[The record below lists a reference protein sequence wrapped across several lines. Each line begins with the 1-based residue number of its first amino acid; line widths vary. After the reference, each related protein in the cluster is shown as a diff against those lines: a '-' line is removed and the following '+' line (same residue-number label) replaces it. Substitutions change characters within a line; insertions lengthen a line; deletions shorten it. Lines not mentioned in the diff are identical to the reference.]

1 MIDLAKLAPK
11 DLSGLQKRLR
21 TNSRELVTHMPQP
34 DPMLEPD
41 EITAFYALAGSMIEK
56 NHLYKNLLLPLH
68 GVIIY
73 INWLQM
79 QAKIIKNNPGGLF
92 RGHIKQLNEMRK
104 SALLVCIDFELTPED
119 FENTPLKHPKN
130 IIFL

>member
-1 MIDLAKLAPK
+1 MIELAKLAPK

-21 TNSRELVTHMPQP
+21 TNSRELITEIPAP

-41 EITAFYALAGSMIEK
+41 EITAFYTLAGSMIEK

-73 INWLQM
+73 INWM
-79 QAKIIKNNPGGLF
+79 QQQAEIMRKNPGGLF
-92 RGHIKQLNEMRK
+92 RGHVDFLKGLRK
-104 SALLVCIDFELTPED
+104 SALLVCIDFELIPED